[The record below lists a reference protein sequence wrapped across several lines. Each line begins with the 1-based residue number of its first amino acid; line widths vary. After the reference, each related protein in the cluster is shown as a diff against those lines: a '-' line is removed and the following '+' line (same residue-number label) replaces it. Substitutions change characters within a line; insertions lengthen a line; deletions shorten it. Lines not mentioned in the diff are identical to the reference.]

1 MGGGFCVL
9 FSFPFIYLA
18 SRFSFALN
26 DLSNLVLVVFAK
38 QCVDKWFV
46 VFVNKL
52 APKQN
57 QLSLSF
63 FHALAGHLK
72 AYGAHLVPFLL
83 LSFMLS

>member
-1 MGGGFCVL
+1 MGGGFVFC
-9 FSFPFIYLA
+9 FSFSFIYLA

-46 VFVNKL
+46 DFVNKL

-63 FHALAGHLK
+63 FHALAGHLSS
-72 AYGAHLVPFLL
+72 LWLP
-83 LSFMLS
+83 